1 MTHLCLRRMLGTIC
15 WVFGMSLLAVYL
27 AARVEGELQRQQAI
41 SAFMATAHAA
51 TQNLS
56 RTPLS
61 FGAPNESHWSQG
73 RIRAYRTAT
82 AEAFP
87 DAGGPIAI
95 LQIHRLGLE
104 VPVYAQLNEVNL
116 NRGAAL
122 ITGTA
127 PPDSDGNTAI
137 AAHRDGYFR
146 VLKNLVTGD
155 LIQVQTLTRARTYRV
170 TNLEIVKPNDV
181 SVLRGTPDSEVT
193 LVTCYPFYFVGS
205 APLRYIVRAVA
216 VNQS

>member
-1 MTHLCLRRMLGTIC
+1 M
-15 WVFGMSLLAVYL
+15 YL
-27 AARVEGELQRQQAI
+27 AARVQGELQRRQAI
-41 SAFMATAHAA
+41 SAFMAAASAHNFNAGITYEN

-56 RTPLS
+56 QTPLG

-82 AEAFP
+82 AAASP
-87 DAGGPIAI
+87 DSGGPIAI
-95 LQIHRLGLE
+95 LQIRRLGLE

-122 ITGTA
+122 IAGTA

-155 LIQVQTLTRARTYRV
+155 LIQVQTFTRVRTYRV
-170 TNLEIVKPNDV
+170 TNLEIVKPDNV